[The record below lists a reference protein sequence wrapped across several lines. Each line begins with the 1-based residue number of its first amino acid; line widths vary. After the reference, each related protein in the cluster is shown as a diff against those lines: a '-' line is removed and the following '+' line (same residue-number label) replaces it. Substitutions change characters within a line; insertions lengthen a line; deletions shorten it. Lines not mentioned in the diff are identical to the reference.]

1 MYQINNSKKYNLKMT
16 TDHRKS
22 KMKLVNQIDLS
33 SIASNSKN
41 DVYRTSMIKQSKIED
56 RKIQKE
62 VMHH

>member
-1 MYQINNSKKYNLKMT
+1 MT